1 MNKRDQELLDRI
13 EPILRE
19 IYGTNWSYDFDV
31 NVDGLYVRLDVWG
44 EPDEPTDCDTCGG
57 GGRWQTTLEDNPTQL
72 VDLGS
77 CPDCLDQ
84 VTA

>member
-31 NVDGLYVRLDVWG
+31 NVDGLYIRLDVWG
-44 EPDEPTDCDTCGG
+44 EPDMSIDVE
-57 GGRWQTTLEDNPTQL
+57 E
-72 VDLGS
+72 
-77 CPDCLDQ
+77 